1 MGLLFW
7 PILGFH
13 EMIKLSK
20 NHVGILMVLVS
31 SICFAFVPNS
41 AKIAMEEGSSLFFL
55 IASRYAI
62 GACFLLPVFFI
73 TKTSFR
79 VPTRLIWRV
88 VVAGFLA
95 LCLIAATYHAVNF
108 LDVGLVLLILYS
120 FPLGVALISHLRGK
134 ERISQ
139 NQWICMTMVMVGLVI
154 MIFDGQTKINLYG
167 LAVSF
172 FGLFCFV
179 FFILQSNALAED
191 IGSSSLNFYLSISGL
206 ALLAFLFLLSPQS
219 MSFAMPASDRGVMA
233 IFSNG
238 FFYILSWV
246 LFFDGSRII
255 GATRASLMA
264 CLEPLFA
271 ALLAMF
277 FLGQILSVV
286 EWIGFFT
293 VLVSVYLFE
302 RFGTKPGHT

>member
-7 PILGFH
+7 TILGFH

-219 MSFAMPASDRGVMA
+219 MSLAMPASDKGVMA

-246 LFFDGSRII
+246 LFFEGSRIV

>member
-206 ALLAFLFLLSPQS
+206 ALLAFSFLLSPQS
-219 MSFAMPASDRGVMA
+219 MSLAMPASDKGVMA

-246 LFFDGSRII
+246 LFFEGSRIV

>member
-1 MGLLFW
+1 
-7 PILGFH
+7 
-13 EMIKLSK
+13 MIKLSK

-79 VPTRLIWRV
+79 VPTRPIWRV

-219 MSFAMPASDRGVMA
+219 MSLAMPASDKGVMA

-246 LFFDGSRII
+246 LFFEGSRIV

>member
-7 PILGFH
+7 TILGFH

-73 TKTSFR
+73 TKASFR

-219 MSFAMPASDRGVMA
+219 MSLAMPASDKGVMA

-246 LFFDGSRII
+246 LFFEGSRIV

>member
-1 MGLLFW
+1 
-7 PILGFH
+7 
-13 EMIKLSK
+13 
-20 NHVGILMVLVS
+20 
-31 SICFAFVPNS
+31 
-41 AKIAMEEGSSLFFL
+41 
-55 IASRYAI
+55 
-62 GACFLLPVFFI
+62 
-73 TKTSFR
+73 
-79 VPTRLIWRV
+79 
-88 VVAGFLA
+88 
-95 LCLIAATYHAVNF
+95 
-108 LDVGLVLLILYS
+108 
-120 FPLGVALISHLRGK
+120 
-134 ERISQ
+134 
-139 NQWICMTMVMVGLVI
+139 MTMVMVGLVI

-172 FGLFCFV
+172 FGLFCFI

-206 ALLAFLFLLSPQS
+206 ALLAFLFLLFPQS
-219 MSFAMPASDRGVMA
+219 MSVAMPASDKGVMA

-246 LFFDGSRII
+246 LFFKGSRII

-264 CLEPLFA
+264 CSEPLFA

>member
-1 MGLLFW
+1 
-7 PILGFH
+7 
-13 EMIKLSK
+13 MIKLSK
-20 NHVGILMVLVS
+20 NHLGILMVLVS

-62 GACFLLPVFFI
+62 GACFLLPVFFV
-73 TKTSFR
+73 KRASFR

-95 LCLIAATYHAVNF
+95 LCLIVATYHAVNF

-139 NQWICMTMVMVGLVI
+139 KQWICMTMVMVGLVI

-172 FGLFCFV
+172 FGLFCFI

-206 ALLAFLFLLSPQS
+206 ALLAFLFLLFPQS
-219 MSFAMPASDRGVMA
+219 MSVAMPASDKGVMA

-246 LFFDGSRII
+246 LFFKGSRII

-264 CLEPLFA
+264 CSEPLFA

>member
-1 MGLLFW
+1 
-7 PILGFH
+7 
-13 EMIKLSK
+13 MIKLSK

-62 GACFLLPVFFI
+62 GACFLLPVFFV
-73 TKTSFR
+73 TRTSFR

-139 NQWICMTMVMVGLVI
+139 NQWICMAMVMVGLVI

-172 FGLFCFV
+172 FGLFCFI

-191 IGSSSLNFYLSISGL
+191 LGSSSLNFYLSISGL
-206 ALLAFLFLLSPQS
+206 ALLAFLFLLFPQS
-219 MSFAMPASDRGVMA
+219 MSVAMPASDKGVMA

-246 LFFDGSRII
+246 LFFKGSRII

-264 CLEPLFA
+264 CSEPLFA

>member
-79 VPTRLIWRV
+79 VPMRLIWRV

-219 MSFAMPASDRGVMA
+219 MSLAMPASDKGVMA

-246 LFFDGSRII
+246 LFFEGSRIV

>member
-1 MGLLFW
+1 
-7 PILGFH
+7 
-13 EMIKLSK
+13 MIKLSK
-20 NHVGILMVLVS
+20 SHVGILMVLVS

-73 TKTSFR
+73 TRTSFR

-219 MSFAMPASDRGVMA
+219 MSLAMPASDKGVMA

-246 LFFDGSRII
+246 LFFEGSRII

-264 CLEPLFA
+264 CVEPLFA

>member
-1 MGLLFW
+1 
-7 PILGFH
+7 
-13 EMIKLSK
+13 MIKLSK

-73 TKTSFR
+73 TRTSFR

-206 ALLAFLFLLSPQS
+206 ALLAFLFLLFPQS
-219 MSFAMPASDRGVMA
+219 MSVAMPASDKGVMA

-246 LFFDGSRII
+246 LFFKGSRII

-264 CLEPLFA
+264 CSEPLFA

>member
-1 MGLLFW
+1 
-7 PILGFH
+7 
-13 EMIKLSK
+13 MIKLSK

-62 GACFLLPVFFI
+62 GACFLLPVFFV
-73 TKTSFR
+73 TRTSFR

-172 FGLFCFV
+172 FGLFCFI

-206 ALLAFLFLLSPQS
+206 ALLAFLFLLFPQS
-219 MSFAMPASDRGVMA
+219 MSVAMPASDKGVMA

-246 LFFDGSRII
+246 LFFKGSRII

-264 CLEPLFA
+264 CSEPLFA

>member
-1 MGLLFW
+1 MELMFW

-31 SICFAFVPNS
+31 SMCFAFVPNS

-73 TKTSFR
+73 TRTSFC

-88 VVAGFLA
+88 VAAGFLA

-179 FFILQSNALAED
+179 FFILQSDALAED

-206 ALLAFLFLLSPQS
+206 ALLSFLFLLSPQS
-219 MSFAMPASDRGVMA
+219 MSLAMPASDRGVIA

-246 LFFDGSRII
+246 LFFEGSRII

-264 CLEPLFA
+264 CVEPLFA

-277 FLGQILSVV
+277 FLGQILSIV

-302 RFGTKPGHT
+302 RFGTTPGHT

>member
-1 MGLLFW
+1 
-7 PILGFH
+7 
-13 EMIKLSK
+13 MIKLSK

-73 TKTSFR
+73 TRTSFR

-206 ALLAFLFLLSPQS
+206 ALLAFLFLLFPQS
-219 MSFAMPASDRGVMA
+219 MSVAMPASDKGVMA

-246 LFFDGSRII
+246 LFFEGSRII

-264 CLEPLFA
+264 CVEPLFA

>member
-1 MGLLFW
+1 
-7 PILGFH
+7 
-13 EMIKLSK
+13 MIKLSK

-62 GACFLLPVFFI
+62 GACFLLPVFFM
-73 TKTSFR
+73 TRTSFR

-95 LCLIAATYHAVNF
+95 LCLIVATYHAVNF

-191 IGSSSLNFYLSISGL
+191 LGSSSLNFYLSISGL
-206 ALLAFLFLLSPQS
+206 ALLAFLFLLFPQS
-219 MSFAMPASDRGVMA
+219 MSVAMPASDKGVMA

-246 LFFDGSRII
+246 LFFKGSRII

-264 CLEPLFA
+264 CSEPLFA

>member
-219 MSFAMPASDRGVMA
+219 MSLAMPASDKGVMA

-246 LFFDGSRII
+246 LFFEGSRIV

>member
-1 MGLLFW
+1 
-7 PILGFH
+7 
-13 EMIKLSK
+13 MIKLSK

-73 TKTSFR
+73 TRTSFR
-79 VPTRLIWRV
+79 VPTSLIWRV

-167 LAVSF
+167 LTVSF

-206 ALLAFLFLLSPQS
+206 ALLSFLFLLSPQS
-219 MSFAMPASDRGVMA
+219 MSSAMPASDRGVIA

-246 LFFDGSRII
+246 LFFEGSRII

-264 CLEPLFA
+264 CVEPLFA

-277 FLGQILSVV
+277 FLGQILSIV

-302 RFGTKPGHT
+302 RFGIKPGQT

>member
-1 MGLLFW
+1 
-7 PILGFH
+7 
-13 EMIKLSK
+13 MIKLSK

-206 ALLAFLFLLSPQS
+206 ALLAFSFLLSPQS
-219 MSFAMPASDRGVMA
+219 MSLAMPASDKGVMA

-246 LFFDGSRII
+246 LFFEGSRIV

>member
-1 MGLLFW
+1 
-7 PILGFH
+7 
-13 EMIKLSK
+13 MIKLSK

-62 GACFLLPVFFI
+62 GACFLLPIFFV
-73 TKTSFR
+73 TRTSFR

-95 LCLIAATYHAVNF
+95 LCLIVATYHAVNF

-139 NQWICMTMVMVGLVI
+139 NQWICMIMVMVGLVI

-172 FGLFCFV
+172 FGLFCFI

-191 IGSSSLNFYLSISGL
+191 LGSSSLNFYLSISGL
-206 ALLAFLFLLSPQS
+206 ALLAFLFLLFPQS
-219 MSFAMPASDRGVMA
+219 MSVAMPASDKGVMA

-246 LFFDGSRII
+246 LFFEGSRII
-255 GATRASLMA
+255 GATKASLMA
-264 CLEPLFA
+264 CAEPLFA

-277 FLGQILSVV
+277 FLGQILSIV

-302 RFGTKPGHT
+302 RFGAKPGHT

>member
-62 GACFLLPVFFI
+62 GACFLLPVFFV
-73 TKTSFR
+73 TRTSFR

-172 FGLFCFV
+172 FGLFCFI

-191 IGSSSLNFYLSISGL
+191 LGSSSLNFYLSISGL
-206 ALLAFLFLLSPQS
+206 ALLAFLFLLFPQS
-219 MSFAMPASDRGVMA
+219 MSVAMPASDKGVMA

-246 LFFDGSRII
+246 LFFKGSRII

-264 CLEPLFA
+264 CSEPLFA

>member
-1 MGLLFW
+1 MFW

-31 SICFAFVPNS
+31 SVCFAFVPNS

-73 TKTSFR
+73 TRTSFR

-88 VVAGFLA
+88 VAAGFLA

-219 MSFAMPASDRGVMA
+219 MSLAMPASDKGVMA

-246 LFFDGSRII
+246 LFFEGSRII

-264 CLEPLFA
+264 CAEPLFA

-277 FLGQILSVV
+277 FLGQILSIV

>member
-1 MGLLFW
+1 
-7 PILGFH
+7 
-13 EMIKLSK
+13 MIKISK

-73 TKTSFR
+73 TRTSFR
-79 VPTRLIWRV
+79 LPMRLIWRV
-88 VVAGFLA
+88 VAAGFLA

-139 NQWICMTMVMVGLVI
+139 NQWICMIMVMVGLVI

-219 MSFAMPASDRGVMA
+219 MSLAMPASAKGVMA

-246 LFFDGSRII
+246 LFFEGSRII

-264 CLEPLFA
+264 CVEPLFA

>member
-1 MGLLFW
+1 
-7 PILGFH
+7 
-13 EMIKLSK
+13 MIKLSK

-62 GACFLLPVFFI
+62 GACFLLPVFFV
-73 TKTSFR
+73 KRTSFR
-79 VPTRLIWRV
+79 VPKRLIWRV

-95 LCLIAATYHAVNF
+95 LCLIVATYHAVNF

-206 ALLAFLFLLSPQS
+206 ALLAFLFLLFPQS
-219 MSFAMPASDRGVMA
+219 MSVAMPASDKGVMA

-246 LFFDGSRII
+246 LFFKGSRII

-264 CLEPLFA
+264 CSEPLFA

>member
-139 NQWICMTMVMVGLVI
+139 NQWICMTMGMVGLVI

-219 MSFAMPASDRGVMA
+219 MSLAMPASDKGVMA

-246 LFFDGSRII
+246 LFFEGSRIV

>member
-1 MGLLFW
+1 
-7 PILGFH
+7 
-13 EMIKLSK
+13 MIKLSK

-219 MSFAMPASDRGVMA
+219 MSLAMPASDKGVMA

-246 LFFDGSRII
+246 LFFEGSRII

>member
-1 MGLLFW
+1 
-7 PILGFH
+7 
-13 EMIKLSK
+13 MIKLSK

-73 TKTSFR
+73 TRTSFR

-172 FGLFCFV
+172 FGLFCFI

-191 IGSSSLNFYLSISGL
+191 LGSSSLNFYLSISGL
-206 ALLAFLFLLSPQS
+206 ALLAFLFLLFPQS
-219 MSFAMPASDRGVMA
+219 MSVAMPASDKGVMA

-246 LFFDGSRII
+246 LFFKGSRII

-264 CLEPLFA
+264 CSEPLFA

>member
-1 MGLLFW
+1 
-7 PILGFH
+7 
-13 EMIKLSK
+13 MIKLSK
-20 NHVGILMVLVS
+20 NHLGILMVLVS

-62 GACFLLPVFFI
+62 GACFLLPVFFV
-73 TKTSFR
+73 KRASFR

-95 LCLIAATYHAVNF
+95 LCLIVATYHAVNF

-139 NQWICMTMVMVGLVI
+139 KQWICMTMVMVGLVI

-179 FFILQSNALAED
+179 FFILQSDALAED

-206 ALLAFLFLLSPQS
+206 ALLAFLFLLFPQS
-219 MSFAMPASDRGVMA
+219 MSVAMPASDKGVMA

-246 LFFDGSRII
+246 LFFKGSRII

-264 CLEPLFA
+264 CSEPLFA

>member
-1 MGLLFW
+1 
-7 PILGFH
+7 
-13 EMIKLSK
+13 
-20 NHVGILMVLVS
+20 MVLVS

-219 MSFAMPASDRGVMA
+219 MSLAMPASDKGVMA

-246 LFFDGSRII
+246 LFFEGSRIV

>member
-1 MGLLFW
+1 
-7 PILGFH
+7 
-13 EMIKLSK
+13 MIKLSK

-219 MSFAMPASDRGVMA
+219 MSLAMPASDKGVMA

-246 LFFDGSRII
+246 LFFEGSRIV

>member
-1 MGLLFW
+1 
-7 PILGFH
+7 
-13 EMIKLSK
+13 MIKLSK

-62 GACFLLPVFFI
+62 GACFLLPVLFV
-73 TKTSFR
+73 TRTSFR

-206 ALLAFLFLLSPQS
+206 ALLSFLFLLSPQS
-219 MSFAMPASDRGVMA
+219 MSSAMPASDRGVMA

-246 LFFDGSRII
+246 LFFEGSRII

-264 CLEPLFA
+264 CVEPLFA

-277 FLGQILSVV
+277 FLGQILSIV

>member
-1 MGLLFW
+1 
-7 PILGFH
+7 
-13 EMIKLSK
+13 
-20 NHVGILMVLVS
+20 
-31 SICFAFVPNS
+31 
-41 AKIAMEEGSSLFFL
+41 L

-219 MSFAMPASDRGVMA
+219 MSLAMPASDKGVMA

-246 LFFDGSRII
+246 LFFEGSRIV

>member
-1 MGLLFW
+1 
-7 PILGFH
+7 
-13 EMIKLSK
+13 
-20 NHVGILMVLVS
+20 
-31 SICFAFVPNS
+31 
-41 AKIAMEEGSSLFFL
+41 
-55 IASRYAI
+55 
-62 GACFLLPVFFI
+62 
-73 TKTSFR
+73 
-79 VPTRLIWRV
+79 
-88 VVAGFLA
+88 
-95 LCLIAATYHAVNF
+95 
-108 LDVGLVLLILYS
+108 
-120 FPLGVALISHLRGK
+120 
-134 ERISQ
+134 
-139 NQWICMTMVMVGLVI
+139 
-154 MIFDGQTKINLYG
+154 
-167 LAVSF
+167 
-172 FGLFCFV
+172 
-179 FFILQSNALAED
+179 LAED

-219 MSFAMPASDRGVMA
+219 MSLAMPASDKGVMA

-246 LFFDGSRII
+246 LFFEGSRIV

>member
-1 MGLLFW
+1 
-7 PILGFH
+7 
-13 EMIKLSK
+13 MIKLSE

-219 MSFAMPASDRGVMA
+219 MSLAMPASDKGVMA

-246 LFFDGSRII
+246 LFFEGSRIV

>member
-1 MGLLFW
+1 
-7 PILGFH
+7 
-13 EMIKLSK
+13 MIKLSK

-62 GACFLLPVFFI
+62 GACFLLPVFFV
-73 TKTSFR
+73 TRTSFR

-95 LCLIAATYHAVNF
+95 LCLIVATYHAVNF

-172 FGLFCFV
+172 FGLFCFI

-191 IGSSSLNFYLSISGL
+191 LGSSSLNFYLSISGL
-206 ALLAFLFLLSPQS
+206 ALLAFLFLLFPQS
-219 MSFAMPASDRGVMA
+219 MSVAMPASDKGVMA

-246 LFFDGSRII
+246 LFFKGSRII

-264 CLEPLFA
+264 CSEPLFA

-286 EWIGFFT
+286 EWIGFIT

>member
-1 MGLLFW
+1 
-7 PILGFH
+7 
-13 EMIKLSK
+13 MIKLSK
-20 NHVGILMVLVS
+20 SHVGILMVLVS
-31 SICFAFVPNS
+31 SMCFAFVPNS

-73 TKTSFR
+73 TRTSFR

-206 ALLAFLFLLSPQS
+206 ALLAFLFLLFPQS
-219 MSFAMPASDRGVMA
+219 MSVAMPASDKGVMA

-246 LFFDGSRII
+246 LFFEGSRII

-264 CLEPLFA
+264 CVEPLFA

>member
-1 MGLLFW
+1 
-7 PILGFH
+7 
-13 EMIKLSK
+13 MIKLSK

-41 AKIAMEEGSSLFFL
+41 SKIAMEEGSSLFFL

-219 MSFAMPASDRGVMA
+219 MSLAMPASDKGVMA

-246 LFFDGSRII
+246 LFFEGSRIV

>member
-1 MGLLFW
+1 
-7 PILGFH
+7 
-13 EMIKLSK
+13 MIKLSK

-179 FFILQSNALAED
+179 FFILQSNVLAED

-219 MSFAMPASDRGVMA
+219 MSLAMPASDKGVMA

-246 LFFDGSRII
+246 LFFEGSRIV